1 MSGAQQDAPF
11 QPLSL
16 EDFSGG
22 LNTDASRPG
31 IDDKQLYISDG
42 FMPVG
47 ASQLRT
53 IPDIGTAIF
62 TASGSNTIA
71 LYDFANI
78 SATPYMVVVQSDG
91 SVWQVNTQTLVA
103 TEIAPAATITSP
115 SVQTVGLSQWGSSAI
130 VLVSKQANGFF
141 VLDGSLFY
149 ESGSVAPFDSD
160 QIQSGG
166 SGYTGTPTYTVF
178 GGSGSGVTL
187 SPVFTEGSLTSFAI
201 TNPGTGYLPGDIVQ
215 VGFIGGGT
223 DTTPILE
230 AVLSS
235 GVLGYLTLVSG
246 GSAYPTGTFSLGF
259 SGGGGSGATG
269 TFATTGGVVQSINLT
284 AGGASYTSAPTISF
298 PIPGTGAAITATESG
313 GAVISLA
320 ITAGGSGYVPGTY
333 PLAFSGGGGSGA
345 SATYTVNG
353 SGVVASTT
361 IVAGGTGYTGAPTVT
376 LPKGSGAVAVAA
388 ITPGAVASVTIVQGG
403 TNLSGTPTLTVTG
416 GGGSGATLTATVTGG
431 AISAV
436 AVTAGGSGYTS
447 TPAIEVAPGFNNAA
461 YVTLDTMPFG
471 ISGSAI
477 ETYQSRVWVT
487 NPYSTSPQG
496 AGGAV
501 FFSGPGSYTDFS
513 TASGG
518 GSFTSNDS
526 FLRVAYVQP
535 KQANG
540 FLYLIGDSSV
550 NYIAGV
556 STSGNPPTTT
566 FTNQNADPEVGS
578 PYAGTVD
585 VLGSNIVFA
594 NAWGAHVSYG
604 GRVTKISA
612 ALDGIFNSVANNFGG
627 FQLSAAKAILY
638 GKRIWI
644 LLIPIIDQVT
654 GERVNKLC
662 CWDEKRWWTS
672 NQRVTLTIIQQ
683 QEIAS
688 ILTAYGTDGT
698 KIYPLFTSPS
708 TAFTKTAQSKLWT
721 RPGGYAY
728 AKATNRAWLIG
739 QYNSTA
745 SPDITFGA
753 DSETGSSQVTLTPAP
768 TAGSIYV
775 APPTAVGQTGAL
787 AGMTITTNAADFTLI
802 SATIDAVNVGYRG

>member
-31 IDDKQLYISDG
+31 IDDKQLYICDG

-53 IPDIGTAIF
+53 MPDIGAAIF
-62 TASGSNTIA
+62 TASISGGVTYFA
-71 LYDFANI
+71 FANI
-78 SATPYMVVVQSDG
+78 ATTPYMIVVQSDG
-91 SVWQVNTQTLVA
+91 SVWQTNTTSLA
-103 TEIAPAATITSP
+103 STEIAPAGTITNP
-115 SVQTVGLSQWGSSAI
+115 SVQTVGLSQWGASAI
-130 VLVSKQANGFF
+130 ILVSKQPNGYFA
-141 VLDGSLFY
+141 LDGSLFY
-149 ESGSVAPFDSD
+149 KSGSIAPFDSD

-166 SGYTGTPTYTVF
+166 SGYTGTPSYTVF
-178 GGSGSGVTL
+178 GGAGSGVTL
-187 SPVFTEGSLTSFAI
+187 TPVFTEGSLTSFTI
-201 TNPGTGYLPGDIVQ
+201 TDAGSGYLPGDIVQ
-215 VGFIGGGT
+215 VGFQGGGT

-230 AVLSS
+230 AVLEG
-235 GVLGYLTLVSG
+235 GVLAYLTLISG
-246 GSAYPTGTFSLGF
+246 GSGYPTGTFPLSF
-259 SGGGGSGATG
+259 TGGGGTGATG
-269 TFATTGGVVQSINLT
+269 TFTTSGGTVQSVDLT
-284 AGGASYTSAPTISF
+284 AGGANYTSAPTIAF
-298 PIPGTGAAITATESG
+298 PIPGSGATITATESG
-313 GAVISLA
+313 GFV
-320 ITAGGSGYVPGTY
+320 TALTIGSGGSGYTPGTY

-345 SATYTVNG
+345 AATYTVNL

-361 IVAGGTGYTGAPTVT
+361 IVAGGTAYTSAPTVT
-376 LPKGSGAVAVAA
+376 VPSGSGAVAVAA

-447 TPAIEVAPGFNNAA
+447 TPAVEVTPGFNNAA

-496 AGGAV
+496 AGGAT

-540 FLYLIGDSSV
+540 FLYFIGDSSV

-604 GRVTKISA
+604 GRVTKTSA
-612 ALDGIFNSVANNFGG
+612 ALDGICNSVANNFGG

-654 GERVNKLC
+654 GEQVNKLC

-672 NQRVTLTIIQQ
+672 NQGVTLTIIQQ

-698 KIYPLFTSPS
+698 KIYPLFASPS
-708 TAFTKTAQSKLWT
+708 TAFAKTAQSKLWT

-728 AKATNRAWLIG
+728 VKSTNRAWLIG

-753 DSETGSSQVTLTPAP
+753 DNESGSSQVTLTPAP
-768 TAGSIYV
+768 TVGAIYV
-775 APPTAVGQTGAL
+775 APPTAVGQTCSL
-787 AGMTITTNAADFTLI
+787 SGMTITTNAADFTLI